1 MDTSVAITSIG
12 IKKLLKRFSPET
24 AIAEYVWNGF
34 DAKADQVYI
43 DYKKNQ
49 LGDITEI
56 SVTDNGEGILP
67 QDLDAKFR
75 PFFQSNRVV
84 ELNTPRNHSI
94 PRGKQGVGRL
104 TFFTFANLATWK
116 TCARDGNRTVQQ
128 SIVIN
133 GNNLKDFSNTED
145 VCENT
150 SPSGTT
156 VTFTEI
162 SDLSED
168 AFRADVLPYLRAEFA
183 WYLELTKSRH
193 SSLSING
200 TALDYELIVRE
211 SETFARSLQDTKDAF
226 SFIFKAWTCK
236 LNREYSKYYFI
247 NSKGEEVW
255 KCNTTLNNKGDNFY
269 HSLYVQ
275 SAFFD
280 TLLWTKHE
288 SDDENDE
295 LFLSQ
300 KHPAFKELMVVMSRY
315 LHEKRE
321 PHIEEFTQKLIAT
334 YEAENVFPTFNNSP
348 VGQYEKHL
356 LETTVRE
363 LYKVEPQIFSNLN
376 TQQKKAFIELLN
388 AMLEMGADDRLLE
401 IVAAIAKLTP
411 EQRSE
416 FAAVL
421 HFTSMSA
428 ITKTIGM
435 VKDRVQTISNL
446 KELVFKPS
454 LEANERDH
462 LQKLLEKHYW
472 IFGEQ
477 YTLVTAEE
485 PDFEEALRRFLYILR
500 GESKKVSLDDADK
513 NKEMD
518 IFCVRKDIHRDTVE
532 SIVVELKRPD
542 VNLSS
547 DELEQVKKYM
557 RTILKEDRFNA
568 DNHYWTFYLIGNDF
582 SKDGAIQ
589 AELESNKNHGEPSL
603 AFRTGNCKIYVKRWS
618 EVFSEFECRYK
629 FILEK
634 LELDKVKLLEES
646 GHQSADE
653 IVIAARQ
660 NLAAET
666 ATYEQP
672 REPIGA
678 LAAGETSIATEG
690 SGT

>member
-12 IKKLLKRFSPET
+12 IKRLLRRFSPET

-34 DAKADQVYI
+34 DAKADQVSITYTTSA
-43 DYKKNQ
+43 
-49 LGDITEI
+49 LGNITEM
-56 SVTDNGEGILP
+56 SVSDNGEGILP
-67 QDLDAKFR
+67 QDLDNKFR
-75 PFFQSNRVV
+75 PFFQSNRLV
-84 ELNTPRNHSI
+84 EIEAPRNHSI
-94 PRGKQGVGRL
+94 PRGRQGVGRL

-116 TCARDGNRTVQQ
+116 TCARDGNGMVQQ
-128 SIVIN
+128 SIVVN
-133 GNNLKDFSNTED
+133 GNTLKDFSNTVDLQES
-145 VCENT
+145 T
-150 SPSGTT
+150 APSGTT
-156 VTFTEI
+156 VTFTMI
-162 SDLSED
+162 DDLSED
-168 AFRADVLPYLRAEFA
+168 TFTKEVLPYLRAEFA
-183 WYLELTKSRH
+183 WYLELMKPRH
-193 SSLSING
+193 VSLRING
-200 TALDYELIVRE
+200 VPLDYAAIVRE
-211 SETFARSLQDTKDAF
+211 SEEFERTLPTTSNGF
-226 SFIFKAWTCK
+226 SFRFKAWTCK

-247 NSKGEEVW
+247 NSIGKEVW

-280 TLLWTKHE
+280 TLFWTQQE
-288 SDDENDE
+288 SDDEHDE

-300 KHPAFKELMVVMSRY
+300 KHPAFKELMAVMSRY
-315 LHEKRE
+315 LHDKRA
-321 PHIEEFTQKLIAT
+321 PYLEELTQRLIVT
-334 YEAENVFPTFNNSP
+334 YQAEHVFPTFNTSA
-348 VGQYEKHL
+348 VGQFEKQM

-388 AMLEMGADDRLLE
+388 AMLEMGADDRLLD

-411 EQRSE
+411 EERSE

-421 HFTSMSA
+421 HFSSMSA

-435 VKDRVQTISNL
+435 IKDRVLTISNL
-446 KELVFKPS
+446 KQLVFKTF

-485 PDFEEALRRFLYILR
+485 PDFVEALRRFLYILR
-500 GESKKVSLDDADK
+500 GDSKKVSLDDADK

-518 IFCVRKDIHRDTVE
+518 IFCVRRDIHRDTVE
-532 SIVVELKRPD
+532 SIVVELKHPD
-542 VNLSS
+542 VLLSS
-547 DELEQVKKYM
+547 KELEQVKKYM
-557 RTILKEDRFNA
+557 RTILNEDRFNA
-568 DNHYWTFYLIGNDF
+568 TNHFWKFYLIGNDF

-589 AELESNKNHGEPSL
+589 GELETNKNHGETSL
-603 AFRTGNCKIYVKRWS
+603 AFKAGNYKIYVKRWS

-634 LELDKVKLLEES
+634 LELDKAKLLEVS
-646 GHQSADE
+646 GLQSADA

-666 ATYEQP
+666 ATYEKP
-672 REPIGA
+672 RDPIG
-678 LAAGETSIATEG
+678 EPT
-690 SGT
+690 